1 MNLALFDE
9 VFEESLEERKAIM
22 GADGIHDDE
31 AARKSS
37 EAWRAECEARHCLD
51 WYSLQERRDYI
62 ALVLKHRGEQ
72 GRKYLE
78 EAIMAEWKK
87 RKDAA

>member
-1 MNLALFDE
+1 MQTSLFDFAE
-9 VFEESLEERKAIM
+9 ALAEREAIQ
-22 GADGIHDDE
+22 ADSGITDMD
-31 AARKSS
+31 AAFKSS
-37 EAWRAECEARHCLD
+37 EVWRVLCEARHCLD
-51 WYSLQERRDYI
+51 WYSLQERRDYL